1 MSNLIEL
8 FCAVDDFSQEFL
20 PEFEKNQ
27 LEFGLR
33 KSQKTC
39 SMSPSELMTIM
50 IYFHQIRFRDFKTYY
65 TKYVQLYLKSEFPRL
80 VSYNRFVELMPTIL
94 MPLCFFLHA
103 QNKNQTGI
111 YFIDSTPLKVCHLK
125 RAHSNKVF
133 NGIAKKGKSSMGW
146 FLGFKLHL
154 VINDCGEIMAFKVTP
169 GSTNDLRTVDN
180 MTQGLLGKLFGDKG
194 YISQELFD
202 KLFQRGLQLV
212 TKIKKSMN
220 NKLMLLF
227 DKLLLRKR
235 ALIETVNDQLKNI
248 SQIEHSRHR
257 SPMNFMVNLISGLA
271 AYALQDKKPSLN
283 LRDNSMIS

>member
-1 MSNLIEL
+1 MDNLVEL
-8 FCAVDDFSQEFL
+8 FCAVDDFSKEFF
-20 PEFEKNQ
+20 PEFEKTQ
-27 LEFGLR
+27 LEFGIR

-39 SMSPSELMTIM
+39 SMSPSELITIM
-50 IYFHQIRFRDFKTYY
+50 IYFHQVRFRDFKTYY
-65 TKYVQLYLKSEFPRL
+65 TKYVQIYLKNEFPKL

-94 MPLCFFLHA
+94 MPLCFFLYA
-103 QNKNQTGI
+103 QNKTHTGI

-125 RAHSNKVF
+125 RANSNRVF
-133 NGIAKKGKSSMGW
+133 KGIAKKGKSSMGW

-169 GSTNDLRTVDN
+169 GSTNDLRTVNN

-194 YISQELFD
+194 YISKELFD
-202 KLFQRGLQLV
+202 ALFQRGLQLV
-212 TKIKKSMN
+212 TKIKKNMN
-220 NKLMLLF
+220 NQLMLLF

-235 ALIETVNDQLKNI
+235 AIIETVNDQLKNI

-283 LRDNSMIS
+283 LRDNIMIA